1 MKVKSGAVERNIY
14 VEGRGSSLRFVVQVS
29 PLPKS
34 TATFDL
40 DQYEAGLQWARRR
53 RVELLEQKQQQKS
66 ATPVP
71 PTAPVISYGQTP
83 AGVLVKDV
91 LDNYRARELPKL
103 SGAASDSSRLKS
115 LAQWFGHLTL
125 GEMTYDVLERWKEQ
139 RLAGLLGSGRRTGK
153 SELTKH
159 QRHYRKKTGQ
169 ELPPQVVTPVMTQ
182 TVRHELVLMRRALT
196 AYFRAHGLNHQHGPW
211 LHAQHVMQ
219 MPLPEKSD
227 ARDVRV
233 DDEALAA
240 LVREL
245 DDPLL
250 QAFVRFAVMTTLRR
264 SEVCSLLW
272 EDVDLDAKVV
282 RLRAPG
288 HRRKTKINAREVP
301 LLPPAIAIL
310 QKLGPKKSGVLF
322 EITPSG
328 ISQAVRRAADRA
340 GLNDVRLHDLR
351 REGISRLIELLE
363 VSLETVTVFSGHSDL
378 AVLQRHYVKQRSTV
392 IAERLA
398 EHPAM
403 ANMISAT

>member
-1 MKVKSGAVERNIY
+1 MKAKTGAVEKNIY
-14 VEGRGSSLRFVVQVS
+14 VEARGSALRFIVQVS

-34 TATFDL
+34 SATFDL
-40 DQYEAGLQWARRR
+40 DQYEAGLLWARRR
-53 RVELLEQKQQQKS
+53 RVELFEQKQKQKS
-66 ATPVP
+66 AEPVP
-71 PTAPVISYGQTP
+71 LAAPVISNRQIP
-83 AGVLVKDV
+83 AGILVKEV
-91 LDNYRARELPKL
+91 LDNYRVRELPKL
-103 SGAASDSSRLKS
+103 SGAASDSSRLKR
-115 LAQWFGHLTL
+115 LGEWFGQLTL
-125 GEMTYDVLERWKEQ
+125 GELTYDVLERWKEQ
-139 RLAGLLGSGRRTGK
+139 RLAGLLGSGRHTGK
-153 SELTKH
+153 PELTKH
-159 QRHYRKKTGQ
+159 QRYYRKKTGR
-169 ELPPQVVTPVMTQ
+169 ELPQQVVTPVTTQ
-182 TVRHELVLMRRALT
+182 TVRHELVLLRRALT
-196 AYFRAHGLNHQHGPW
+196 AYFRAHALNHQHGPW

-233 DDEALAA
+233 DDEALSA

-250 QAFVRFAVMTTLRR
+250 QAFVRFAVLTTLRR

-272 EDVDLDAKVV
+272 EDVNLETKVV

-310 QKLGPKKSGVLF
+310 QKLGPKKSGLLF

-340 GLNDVRLHDLR
+340 GLTDVRLHDLR

-398 EHPAM
+398 EHPAA
-403 ANMISAT
+403 ANMIPAT